1 LQTLHVNVSSYE
13 GTCSRSSR
21 DSGAFADVGDA
32 ALDSNRTADSSLVR
46 ASMGEGRMAA
56 DVRGVWKRRFAGAGM
71 YSAWELR
78 TARGAVFRAKARNKD
93 DEERI
98 VVDAITNSERQQY
111 NLVASSE

>member
-1 LQTLHVNVSSYE
+1 
-13 GTCSRSSR
+13 
-21 DSGAFADVGDA
+21 
-32 ALDSNRTADSSLVR
+32 
-46 ASMGEGRMAA
+46 
-56 DVRGVWKRRFAGAGM
+56 M

-111 NLVASSE
+111 NLVASSEWKRDVCRRTEVQRAEHSSPSAKGMTMAVADQRGPLPATSLLNFTITCARRHQS